1 MHGPMHASESWLLS
15 YFVNSLWQIPLLF
28 LAGYLAA
35 RIARPIGPRA
45 EHRVWVIT
53 LMLQALLPACATLSW
68 NWLSRFIAA
77 FAALPAHGGSVTVIT
92 GPGIT
97 VSPSHLPQ
105 WLPTAIIIAYVASSA
120 WFTTRFLWRWSK
132 LRTLRTEAVEIS
144 LSEPGASFWTH
155 CAQQFGIDRVTLA
168 ASTRIAS
175 PITLGFRH
183 KLILLPVDMALDVS
197 EADLRAVIA
206 HEFAHIRRNDFLKN
220 LFYEVAALPVNY
232 HPFLWL
238 TRERVIESREI
249 VCDHIAAESS
259 GRTQYTHSLLRL
271 ASLLVAGLPARTP
284 NAIGIFD
291 ASAFERR
298 LMRLKEHKRELHG
311 VRQLAIITACA
322 ALGIATCASA
332 MALRLRVDAN
342 APATAQPAAN
352 PSKPIDVSPQIMA
365 GNRISGPQ
373 IKYPVEAKKKKI
385 QGTVVLHALIGKDG
399 KIKQLKAVS
408 GPKVLEK
415 SSLEAVR
422 GWTYKPYLLNGNPVE
437 VETII
442 NVVYTLGSGDL
453 DGLKRP

>member
-1 MHGPMHASESWLLS
+1 MHGPMHSLESWLLS
-15 YFVNSLWQIPLLF
+15 YLANSLWQVPLLF

-35 RIARPIGPRA
+35 RIARTIGARA

-53 LMLQALLPACATLSW
+53 LMLQALLPACSAFSW
-68 NWLSRFIAA
+68 TWLSRLVTA
-77 FAALPAHGGSVTVIT
+77 FAALPLQTGSVSVIT
-92 GPGIT
+92 STGIT
-97 VSPSHLPQ
+97 VGPSLLPQ
-105 WLPTAIIIAYVASSA
+105 WLPAAIALAYIATLA
-120 WFTTRFLWRWSK
+120 WFTARFLWRWTR
-132 LRTLRTEAVEIS
+132 LRMLRAEAVELTLPAPS
-144 LSEPGASFWTH
+144 TAFWTH
-155 CAQQFGIDRVTLA
+155 NAQQSGINRVSLA
-168 ASTRIAS
+168 ASSRIAS

-183 KLILLPVDMALDVS
+183 KLILLPVEMTEDIPD
-197 EADLRAVIA
+197 ADLRAVIA

-220 LFYEVAALPVNY
+220 LLYEILALPISY
-232 HPFLWL
+232 HPLLWF
-238 TRERVIESREI
+238 TREQVIESREI
-249 VCDHIAAESS
+249 VCDHIAAEAS

-311 VRQLAIITACA
+311 VRRLAIVAVCA

-332 MALRLRVDAN
+332 MALRLHVDST

-352 PSKPIDVSPQIMA
+352 PSKPINVSPQIMA
-365 GNRISGPQ
+365 GNRINGPQ

-385 QGTVVLHALIGKDG
+385 QGTVVLHAIIGKDG
-399 KIKQLKAVS
+399 TIKQLKAVS
-408 GPKVLEK
+408 GPKILEK

-442 NVVYTLGSGDL
+442 NVVYTLA
-453 DGLKRP
+453 K